1 MSVYPVVS
9 LSVVNMH
16 HMYWDSIDSCLKELR
31 YDGSKLFHCCSSRLD
46 LSYFKLCS
54 GRNPCHNRR
63 LGYKALPRRNL
74 MMDDYRL
81 LPTEAE
87 KTEIVARLRQ
97 IGFLRRNEG
106 YNDYYRYVIRI
117 LYNPSRRIV
126 NQLIAERN
134 SIGPAQYQIG
144 AQIRCGGYLADT
156 NEQTAMITPEKLKL
170 VPDLI
175 KKMVANSA
183 IPKDKLFVY
192 LSTDSTYAARVISK
206 AIAPI
211 PVRMTK
217 LYSRGHTTS
226 SLMKDDSMKR
236 AYAELVLAAESK
248 SLLLTSDSPYGKCMK
263 WMSRSSSN
271 MIIRAPYVKTN
282 AKPGMRSS
290 FF

>member
-1 MSVYPVVS
+1 MPRKIWTKAAP
-9 LSVVNMH
+9 LSKFPRDTRVNKH
-16 HMYWDSIDSCLKELR
+16 RDVTS
-31 YDGSKLFHCCSSRLD
+31 
-46 LSYFKLCS
+46 
-54 GRNPCHNRR
+54 
-63 LGYKALPRRNL
+63 ALIL
-74 MMDDYRL
+74 YY
-81 LPTEAE
+81 PTETD

-134 SIGPAQYQIG
+134 SIGPARYQIG

-226 SLMKDDSMKR
+226 SLMKEDSMKR
-236 AYAELVLAAESK
+236 AYAELVLAAESQ
-248 SLLLTSDSPYGKCMK
+248 SLLLTSDSTYGKCMN

-271 MIIRAPYVKTN
+271 VIIRAPYVRTN

>member
-1 MSVYPVVS
+1 MHPIAS

-16 HMYWDSIDSCLKELR
+16 RMYWDSIDSCLKELR
-31 YDGSKLFHCCSSRLD
+31 YDGSTLFHCCSSHLD

-54 GRNPCHNRR
+54 RSHPCHNRR
-63 LGYKALPRRNL
+63 FGYKALPNLNL
-74 MMDDYRL
+74 MMEDYRIY
-81 LPTEAE
+81 PTEAE
-87 KTEIVARLRQ
+87 KTEIVTRLRQ
-97 IGFLRRNEG
+97 IGFLKGNEG
-106 YNDYYRYVIRI
+106 YDDYYRYVIRI

-156 NEQTAMITPEKLKL
+156 NEQTAMITPEKLKQ

-175 KKMVANSA
+175 KKMVANSP
-183 IPKDKLFVY
+183 IPRDKVFIY
-192 LSTDSTYAARVISK
+192 LSTDSTYAARVISE

-211 PVRMTK
+211 PVRMTT

-226 SLMKDDSMKR
+226 SLMKDDSVKR
-236 AYAELVLAAESK
+236 AYAELVLAAESQ
-248 SLLLTSDSPYGKCMK
+248 SLLLTSDSTYGRCMK

-271 MIIRAPYVKTN
+271 VLIDAPYVKTN